1 MGNGLIFKLF
11 LTARVPLTGR
21 TQIFDSFLKLKN
33 ANSPFF
39 YDNKNNKNRWLTFIE
54 HSFRAGVVLRALHS
68 LLTAH
73 NNLISQTSSLVLF
86 AEVETD
92 A

>member
-1 MGNGLIFKLF
+1 MGNGLVFKLF
-11 LTARVPLTGR
+11 LTARVPLKGR

-54 HSFRAGVVLRALHS
+54 HSFQGRRG
-68 LLTAH
+68 
-73 NNLISQTSSLVLF
+73 
-86 AEVETD
+86 AESFTFFVD
-92 A
+92 CS